1 MNHCHVG
8 REVAFKLEIPVT
20 SIFDPDKQLFT
31 VHHQLLMIETG
42 SRGEK
47 FFTPIHRYSILTY
60 QECENHGEPL
70 HQRPGRLFCVVR
82 PPQCGVYKLEVY
94 AKIIQVIDHYKPAR
108 PFPESLSNVWGC
120 FPVQCTDDENNSE
133 TLNNYGAKIRIVV
146 ENPRQGIFGIQWPR
160 LPVLY
165 DLVVKRMRP
174 AVDIKIKHRQV
185 QVTAKTTREAEPED
199 VLFVME
205 EEENEDYVTFTLRF
219 LTFGEHA
226 VDVYVDSGQRQGK
239 RRLYEMCGQFLFDL
253 RPRNDPSANVR
264 SLNDVLSEPKSMK

>member
-1 MNHCHVG
+1 MISPGLEKSFLKKQEDIVNACTMPDCPIE
-8 REVAFKLEIPVT
+8 REFVSIIPIACVPL
-20 SIFDPDKQLFT
+20 SLIF
-31 VHHQLLMIETG
+31 
-42 SRGEK
+42 S
-47 FFTPIHRYSILTY
+47 
-60 QECENHGEPL
+60 
-70 HQRPGRLFCVVR
+70 
-82 PPQCGVYKLEVY
+82 
-94 AKIIQVIDHYKPAR
+94 KIIQVIDHYKPAR

-120 FPVQCTDDENNSE
+120 FPVQCTDDESNSE
-133 TLNNYGAKIRIVV
+133 MLNNYRAKIRIVV

-219 LTFGEHA
+219 LTF
-226 VDVYVDSGQRQGK
+226 
-239 RRLYEMCGQFLFDL
+239 
-253 RPRNDPSANVR
+253 
-264 SLNDVLSEPKSMK
+264 